1 VVVVGGGMAGV
12 SVAFELADAGAEVV
26 LLEAEA
32 QLAHHTTGRSAA
44 MYLPAYGNPV
54 VRALTRASLVDFS
67 RLAERFELPPLLSP
81 RAELWIADEGSQ
93 AHLDA
98 ELAGNVVL
106 ERLTVDE
113 AAERCPA
120 LRPEVLTDAAVDP
133 AGHEIDV
140 LALHGGYVRG
150 LRAAGGQVV
159 RTARVHAVERPP
171 GGGWCVHA
179 GDVQVTAPTVVDAA
193 GAWADEVAALAGV
206 PTVGLQPL
214 RRTLFTSP
222 VTWPDP
228 IDGWPIVIDA
238 AERLYFKPEAGQQLL
253 VSPADETPMPPC
265 DVQHEVEDVAL
276 ALEMVN
282 ARTTLGLR
290 SVRAAWAGLRTFAPD
305 RTPVAGSTPEHP
317 GFVWLAGQGGY
328 GIQLAPALAR
338 TTAAL
343 ALGRALPADVAAEGG
358 TAEWLAPG
366 RLMG

>member
-1 VVVVGGGMAGV
+1 
-12 SVAFELADAGAEVV
+12 
-26 LLEAEA
+26 
-32 QLAHHTTGRSAA
+32 
-44 MYLPAYGNPV
+44 
-54 VRALTRASLVDFS
+54 
-67 RLAERFELPPLLSP
+67 
-81 RAELWIADEGSQ
+81 
-93 AHLDA
+93 
-98 ELAGNVVL
+98 
-106 ERLTVDE
+106 
-113 AAERCPA
+113 
-120 LRPEVLTDAAVDP
+120 
-133 AGHEIDV
+133 
-140 LALHGGYVRG
+140 
-150 LRAAGGQVV
+150 
-159 RTARVHAVERPP
+159 
-171 GGGWCVHA
+171 
-179 GDVQVTAPTVVDAA
+179 VDAA